1 MGFFQGRVTCCRF
14 KVSKA
19 APRHFGPE
27 HLEKLADA
35 AIGKQRIATADG
47 TQVGWIAGDHILD
60 TRFELEKNV
69 IADTLQF
76 AMRVDEVKIPSDLLR
91 AYYAVELEALASQN
105 PSGLPSGRQ
114 KREARQV
121 AKDRLEQE
129 AKDGRFLKRRATQI
143 LWDGLSNEL
152 LVATSSAAV
161 LDRLHVLFKSTFER
175 TLDFLGAGKQAFLWA
190 EVDAKT
196 RAVDDAAPTVFVSGQ
211 KEEIA
216 WVADEANRD
225 YLGNEFLLWL
235 WFHVENES
243 DTIKLSDDS
252 EVAVMLART
261 LVLECPRGQYGRES
275 ITSDGPGKLPEALRA
290 LQVGRLPRKVG
301 LTLHRHDNIYEL
313 TLQAETLA
321 ISGAKLPPSDEET
334 ERGRHEERASQ
345 IRHLLETMDLLYVA
359 FLTHRLGEGWK
370 TEAGRIKKWLTK

>member
-14 KVSKA
+14 KISKA
-19 APRHFGPE
+19 APRQFGPE

-47 TQVGWIAGDHILD
+47 IQVGWIAGDHILD
-60 TRFELEKNV
+60 TRFELEKNI

-76 AMRVDEVKIPSDLLR
+76 ALRIDQVKIPGDLLR

-129 AKDGRFLKRRATQI
+129 AKDGRFLKRRATQV
-143 LWDGLSNEL
+143 LWDALSNEL
-152 LVATSSAAV
+152 LVATSSSAV
-161 LDRLHVLFKSTFER
+161 LDRLHVLFKQTFDR
-175 TLDFLGAGKQAFLWA
+175 NLDFLGAGRQAFLWA
-190 EVDAKT
+190 EVDSKT

-235 WFHVENES
+235 WFYLENES

-252 EVAVMLART
+252 EVAVMLARN

-275 ITSDGPGKLPEALRA
+275 ITSDGPTKLPEALRA
-290 LQVGRLPRKVG
+290 LQAGRLPRKVG
-301 LTLHRHDNIYEL
+301 LTLHRHDSLYEL

-321 ISGAKLPPSDEET
+321 ISSAKMPATEEET

-345 IRHLLETMDLLYVA
+345 LRHLLETIDLLYVA
-359 FLTHRLGEGWK
+359 FLSHRLGDGWK
-370 TEAGRIKKWLTK
+370 SESGRIKKWLAK